1 MEKIKKGQFLFSE
14 FQDMSND
21 KKSLSIFSYKYP
33 YTNAYSSHIPGSM
46 PVRKVEEPNEFQY
59 QRGHS
64 FHGQITPKEEFN
76 KDCYQQG
83 LNHQSNNP
91 NLIPKTEV
99 VEQYKNQML
108 FANPRSYKV
117 HLVGLSDPPELL

>member
-1 MEKIKKGQFLFSE
+1 MIRNLSVFS
-14 FQDMSND
+14 
-21 KKSLSIFSYKYP
+21 L
-33 YTNAYSSHIPGSM
+33 TNTHTQM

-59 QRGHS
+59 QRGHA

-108 FANPRSYKV
+108 FASPRSYML
-117 HLVGLSDPPELL
+117 HPVGLSDPPELL